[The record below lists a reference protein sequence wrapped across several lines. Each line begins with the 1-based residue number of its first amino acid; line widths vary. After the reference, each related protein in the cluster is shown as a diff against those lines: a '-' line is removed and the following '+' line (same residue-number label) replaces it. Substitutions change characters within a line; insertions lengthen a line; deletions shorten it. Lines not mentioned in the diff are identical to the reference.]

1 LRPRRARCGRCL
13 ITHVLLPVTVLVR
26 RAYAAEVIGAA
37 VLARAGG
44 SGHRAIGATREL
56 PATTVRGWLRVM
68 GARLEPVRRHLLQ
81 VAVRAGVD
89 VRVPEALGCPWRD
102 VLAAS
107 VDDFHRPRAERYRR
121 GRDSPIGFWLDS
133 YDYDRFRR
141 ELLDPLSPGGDG
153 VYRRKV
159 HDLFSDQPVAE
170 PPQSCPPGAVLVVD
184 GLFLHRDV
192 LRGYWDFSVWL
203 EVPFAVTA
211 ARMVHRDGTS
221 PDPNDPSMAR
231 YVAGQ
236 RLYFAKCG
244 PARRAAVVIDNTDPE
259 RPAVVTV

>member
-1 LRPRRARCGRCL
+1 MSRQRRS
-13 ITHVLLPVTVLVR
+13 VLGAV
-26 RAYAAEVIGAA
+26 AAA
-37 VLARAGG
+37 VPVL
-44 SGHRAIGATREL
+44 HD
-56 PATTVRGWLRVM
+56 TVR
-68 GARLEPVRRHLLQ
+68 
-81 VAVRAGVD
+81 VAVDGVGGAGKTVFAD
-89 VRVPEALGCPWRD
+89 QLGD
-102 VLAAS
+102 VLTGAGRPVIRAS

-121 GRDSPIGFWLDS
+121 GRDSPIGFRLDS
-133 YDYDRFRR
+133 YYYDRFRR

-192 LRGYWDFSVWL
+192 LRGYWDFFVWL

-236 RLYFAKCG
+236 RLYLAKCG

-259 RPAVVTV
+259 RPTVVTV